1 MIQHTTNLDTSRFG
15 TISEKDGAE
24 KARLCAAKV
33 ESFKASTP
41 VENSIHSP
49 LVRNPKN
56 TIPAVNRSL
65 DLIRILAEGED
76 ETNTKA
82 LALRLGI
89 PPTTC
94 YRILCS
100 LIGRDWVQRVTDGRH
115 ILSPRLRPVLQPLCW
130 AEQAAQVMQPKLFEL
145 ARRVHSDV
153 TLSLR
158 QGDYAVTIAR
168 GEATQNMPVSAVGG
182 TALHLTTGSSGAVFL
197 SRCQDEAIREV
208 LHRTPPVC
216 WAHQRPED
224 VWQRIKACR
233 AKGWCADRSVSR
245 KRLNS
250 ISAPLCGEGREII
263 AAITLVGGP
272 LEHPSSR
279 MAVPAE
285 TLIQAAR
292 HFEKELCQLG
302 LFSGAVNLQHA
313 RQKVEPSTNL
323 FPTHLNS

>member
-1 MIQHTTNLDTSRFG
+1 MSANTRQ
-15 TISEKDGAE
+15 
-24 KARLCAAKV
+24 AAKN
-33 ESFKASTP
+33 ESFKT
-41 VENSIHSP
+41 SILSGNLYSQP
-49 LVRNPKN
+49 ARNPKN

-94 YRILCS
+94 YRVLCS
-100 LIGRDWVQRVTDGRH
+100 LIGRGWVQRVTDGRH
-115 ILSPRLRPVLQPLCW
+115 ILSPGLRPVLQPLRW
-130 AEQAAQVMQPKLFEL
+130 AAQAAQVMQPKLLEL
-145 ARRVHSDV
+145 ARRVHADV

-158 QGDYAVTIAR
+158 QGDYTVTIAR
-168 GEATQNMPVSAVGG
+168 GEATQHTPVPALGG
-182 TALHLTTGSSGAVFL
+182 TALHLTTGSPGAVFL
-197 SRCQDEAIREV
+197 SRCQDEAILEV

-233 AKGWCADRSVSR
+233 AKGWCADRSGSR

-250 ISAPLCGEGREII
+250 ISAPLCGERREII

-279 MAVPAE
+279 ITAPVE
-285 TLIQAAR
+285 TLIQAASYLG
-292 HFEKELCQLG
+292 KELCQIG
-302 LFSGAVNLQHA
+302 LTPGAVGSEVG
-313 RQKVEPSTNL
+313 RQRSRPATDL
-323 FPTHLNS
+323 FLHHFDS